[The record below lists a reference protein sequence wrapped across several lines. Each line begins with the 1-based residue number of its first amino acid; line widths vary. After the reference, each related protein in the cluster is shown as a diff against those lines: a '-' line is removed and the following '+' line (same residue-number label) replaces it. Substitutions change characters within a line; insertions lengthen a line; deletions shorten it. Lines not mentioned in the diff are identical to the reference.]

1 MGKGIG
7 GHTKAYRGAT
17 DDWITPPHIVGAL
30 GRFDLDP
37 CACKR
42 PGVPRSPEALVEPP
56 VGTFG
61 AGEYIIVD
69 QTNTALYG
77 VNLGWVYDG
86 SEVRQIPLVGDS
98 AWTIVRA
105 EPDTTGLTESTIMLL
120 SDFAATPPEDRHEDL
135 EDCIYEGA
143 DYAAGALLRML
154 ERHQQKRC
162 EALVRELERTERE
175 ATAQINGKPSANGSG
190 SDDTKLTAN
199 AVSDND
205 PIPVLLID
213 LGTFDVALAWLV

>member
-1 MGKGIG
+1 MTTNTLNTSNTAKPINRISKHLGYNGASTEPATHEDYVGK
-7 GHTKAYRGAT
+7 
-17 DDWITPPHIVGAL
+17 IV
-30 GRFDLDP
+30 F
-37 CACKR
+37 
-42 PGVPRSPEALVEPP
+42 VEPP

-69 QTNTALYG
+69 QTDNALYG
-77 VNLGWVYDG
+77 VKLGSAFDG
-86 SEVRQIPLVGDS
+86 SEVKLIPLIGPV

-105 EPDTTGLTESTIMLL
+105 EPDTFGFTESTILLL

-135 EDCIYEGA
+135 DDCIYEGA

-154 ERHQQKRC
+154 ERCQQDRYQ
-162 EALVRELERTERE
+162 ALVSELEYIGET
-175 ATAQINGKPSANGSG
+175 TADGSG

-199 AVSDND
+199 AAADND

-213 LGTFDVALAWLV
+213 LSSFNMALAWII